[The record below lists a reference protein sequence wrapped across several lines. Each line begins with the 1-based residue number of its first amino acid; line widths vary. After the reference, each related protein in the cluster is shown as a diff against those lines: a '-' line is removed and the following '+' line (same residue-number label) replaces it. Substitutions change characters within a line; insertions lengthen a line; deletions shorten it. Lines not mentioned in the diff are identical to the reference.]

1 MVALCLVLSAS
12 DRAAAGRIGV
22 VEDTLYFDELD
33 ALGQP
38 HNVTVTESG
47 GLIIIYS
54 AGDVIVGVGGPCQY
68 VSPPAQDTVRC
79 DTTNIRVLA
88 IVTGAADD
96 RISVGSSLPTVLCGG
111 PGNDVIS
118 GGTGRDIIAGAAG
131 DDVMSGGGGDD
142 FLRAD
147 TVAGQEGPTASLCTA
162 DPGSAGGSNTL
173 EGGPG
178 SDLLVGDDGRDVLRG
193 GPGADVEFGRP
204 GDDTMDGGEGEDLL
218 VGLDGQDTLD
228 GGPDT
233 DVLSGGDGS
242 DRLQG
247 GGGADDLALPVL
259 LVVDH
264 GGPVEASLEYGD
276 DLMDGGDGDDRLFAG
291 PGDRTVS
298 YGLDTDQRAGGRA
311 EANGADTLVGGAGVD
326 QVSYVNREIS
336 VSISLNGQPD
346 DGAPGEGDNVASD
359 VERLTGGTKD
369 DAVSGGPG
377 NDTMEGGPGSDR
389 LSGLDGADTLDGGA
403 ADEGAEVLSGGPG
416 ADALRGGPGPDELS
430 GGDGNDGLQGGGGP
444 DRLDGDAGDDDLH
457 GDADADT
464 LAGSAGADVL
474 DGGAGS
480 DLADYAAAPKAVT
493 VSLDSVRND
502 GERGED
508 WVRDVERIRGSPGP
522 DTLVGKATVNAIDG
536 GAGDDLIDAGG
547 GPDSVNA
554 GPGRDVVLARDDVRD
569 AVACGAGADL
579 AIVDEQ
585 DDVRSGRERCER
597 ADTGGRARRD
607 EALLRPGACQLDLRL
622 PGMSRAVPLRQ
633 ALSIPRRTSV
643 DAGHCMANLSTVR
656 RGPRGR
662 AGAGIFT
669 LRRAGNRRRPIELGL
684 SGADFSSTC
693 RKQPASR
700 RVRRLLVAVRGR
712 AKLVARYGSAVGRNA
727 AWTIED
733 RCGSTVTRVRSG
745 SVSVTDRGARRPVV
759 VHAGHSHVSRPRPAK
774 AH

>member
-1 MVALCLVLSAS
+1 VTVALCVVLFAS
-12 DRAAAGRIGV
+12 DRAAAGRITVIGP
-22 VEDTLYFDELD
+22 TLFFDELA

-38 HNVTVTESG
+38 HDVTVTGSG
-47 GLIIIYS
+47 GFIIIHS
-54 AGDVIVGVGGPCQY
+54 VGDVIVGVADPCQY
-68 VSPPAQDTVRC
+68 VSPPAQDAVRC
-79 DTTNIRVLA
+79 DTTTIGSLA
-88 IVTGAADD
+88 LLTGAVDD
-96 RISVGSSLPTVLCGG
+96 RITVGSSLPTVLCGG

-131 DDVMSGGGGDD
+131 DDLMSGGDGDD

-147 TVAGQEGPTASLCTA
+147 TVAGQEGPTAFLCTA

-173 EGGPG
+173 EGGSG

-204 GDDTMDGGEGEDLL
+204 GDDTLDGGEGEDLL

-242 DRLQG
+242 DRLYG
-247 GGGADDLALPVL
+247 GLGADDLGLPVM
-259 LVVDH
+259 LVVDG

-291 PGDRTVS
+291 PGDRTVA
-298 YGLDTDQRAGGRA
+298 YDTDQRAGGRA
-311 EANGADTLVGGAGVD
+311 EANGADTLLGGAGVD
-326 QVSYVNREIS
+326 QVSYVNREIP

-359 VERLTGGTKD
+359 VERLTGGSKD

-389 LSGLDGADTLDGGA
+389 LAGLDGADTLDGGA
-403 ADEGAEVLSGGPG
+403 GDEGADVLSGGPG
-416 ADALRGGPGPDELS
+416 ADALRSGPGADELS
-430 GGDGNDGLQGGGGP
+430 GGDGNDGLQGGGGT
-444 DRLDGDAGDDDLH
+444 DRLDGGAGDDDLH

-464 LAGSAGADVL
+464 LAGGAGADIL
-474 DGGAGS
+474 DGGAAT
-480 DLADYAAAPKAVT
+480 DLVDYAAAASAVT
-493 VSLDSVRND
+493 VSLDGVRND
-502 GERGED
+502 GEKGED
-508 WVRDVERIRGSPGP
+508 WVRDVERIRGSRGP
-522 DTLVGKATVNAIDG
+522 DTLVGKATVNTIDG

-554 GPGRDVVLARDDVRD
+554 GPGRDVVLARDDFRD
-569 AVACGAGADL
+569 AVACGAGRDL

-597 ADTGGRARRD
+597 ADTGGRARRG
-607 EALLRPGACQLDLRL
+607 EALLRAGACQLDLRL
-622 PGMSRAVPLRQ
+622 PGMSRTVPLRQ

-643 DAGHCMANLSTVR
+643 DAGRCAANLSTVR
-656 RGPRGR
+656 RGPRVR
-662 AGAGIFT
+662 AGAGRFT

-693 RKQPASR
+693 RKRPASR
-700 RVRRLLVAVRGR
+700 RVRRLTVAVRGR
-712 AKLVARYGSAVGRNA
+712 AKLLARYGSAVGRNA
-727 AWTIED
+727 AWTMED

-745 SVSVTDRGARRPVV
+745 SVSVSDRGARRPTV